1 MNKIT
6 YALLGMAAVVFV
18 GCADLDYNEA
28 SNRDEDWTYNSPLN
42 GVKALVYDVYAQM
55 PSEFKDD
62 SYGNGALIASAT
74 DESEFALSFSPIH
87 KYQRWLDSF
96 ESFFNHMG

>member
-28 SNRDEDWTYNSPLN
+28 SNRDEDWTYNLS
-42 GVKALVYDVYAQM
+42 
-55 PSEFKDD
+55 
-62 SYGNGALIASAT
+62 LIH
-74 DESEFALSFSPIH
+74 I
-87 KYQRWLDSF
+87 
-96 ESFFNHMG
+96 

>member
-6 YALLGMAAVVFV
+6 YALLGMAAVVFI

-74 DESEFALSFSPIH
+74 DESRILFRPHGIGHTVPSLRYTCTLSAST
-87 KYQRWLDSF
+87 R
-96 ESFFNHMG
+96 

>member
-42 GVKALVYDVYAQM
+42 GVKAL
-55 PSEFKDD
+55 
-62 SYGNGALIASAT
+62 T
-74 DESEFALSFSPIH
+74 H
-87 KYQRWLDSF
+87 KCQVNSRTIPTV
-96 ESFFNHMG
+96 MAP